1 MMGRLHL
8 SRRGRTILAV
18 AFLIALLATMPL
30 RLLFSAVGAD
40 EYEIAARSIRGPVW
54 WGAAEELQVGPVRV
68 GTVDVMLSPFQLLL
82 GRARFDISR
91 RKGLPDDI
99 EGALTAGIAARGVD
113 DMTGTLPMGGALAP
127 LPISAVEMQ
136 DASIAFNGA
145 RCVKAEGRVRALLSA
160 GVAGLDLANGLSG
173 ELRCDGPDL
182 VIPLVSQS
190 GSERIDLRL
199 SGTGRYEGGMSIA
212 TGDPVVAAAVGA
224 IGFRPVGGKQ
234 VLRVSGSL

>member
-1 MMGRLHL
+1 MMGWLNL
-8 SRRGRTILAV
+8 SRRGRSIVAI
-18 AFLIALLATMPL
+18 AFLIALIATLPL
-30 RLLFSAVGAD
+30 RLLFSMAGAE

-54 WGAAEELQVGPVRV
+54 WGAAEELQAGPVRI
-68 GTVDVMLSPFQLLL
+68 GTVDVMLSPVQLLL

-91 RKGLPDDI
+91 KKGLPDDI
-99 EGALTAGIAARGVD
+99 EGALTAGIATRGVD

-127 LPISAVEMQ
+127 LPISAVEMH
-136 DASIAFNGA
+136 DVSIAFNGA

-160 GVAGLDLANGLSG
+160 GVAGLNLANGLSG
-173 ELRCDGPDL
+173 EVRCEGADL

-199 SGTGRYEGGMSIA
+199 SGEGRYDGAMSI
-212 TGDPVVAAAVGA
+212 TTSDPVIAGTVGA
-224 IGFRPVGGKQ
+224 IGFRPVGGNQ